1 MRKCACRLLAL
12 SVLAMCPARAAGAAG
27 RVESPPPA
35 PPRFTVGR
43 PAEAP
48 SWAREELRAIQAMNA
63 YFTAFIEAF
72 VDEKT
77 GKTVARYH
85 HGTMDDV
92 AEGFAV
98 WDKFLLL
105 AGSQRLRDAYVKIWQ
120 YLYDEAHRRGD
131 FEKGFYRR
139 GYDAEHSSELFQ
151 LLWGALE
158 MDPANEKL
166 ITANRQVADCVID
179 RCYNPET
186 RLIRTAWLTSAGAK
200 KYRDYQEWDYILN
213 TVFIHAAWQAYLS
226 TGREKYRKWALE
238 YGNSWNELA
247 LANGGMFPYRVDST
261 TRKIKEPW
269 YSGPGFPYD
278 RWGFTTAA
286 RMYHAWPVELVFLDG
301 GNPKHLAGLEAAIE
315 AMFRHGRDGLPAS
328 GVSAEGWS
336 RRKYSWHL
344 VKVVDRPYVLT
355 FTPRAAQRLKGYISA
370 IRKHDPASAEARFL
384 DWSDFTYF
392 GGGDLD
398 LPAARFRSL
407 ARNADRRR
415 KAILA
420 GKYHPRTGDDLA
432 EIGCPRLGWEF
443 VDGAWWGLW
452 DNGRCGGASPAS
464 IRYFHRGEKG
474 KVFCGLP
481 AGVAALV
488 RRVAKDHVRL
498 FLYNSN
504 SSRTDLILT
513 IFARRARTR
522 EARLQIELAR
532 LRYQLPRLAGAWTH
546 LSRQRGGAK
555 GNRGKGETQ
564 LETDRRLVLSKI
576 ANFKRDLAKVR
587 EQRDVRR
594 KKRLERPVP
603 SVSLV
608 GYTNAGKSSLL
619 NAVSGSRVLV
629 EDKLFA
635 TLDPTTRRV
644 EQTGGR
650 EFLIT
655 DTVGFIR
662 KLPHDL
668 VDAFRSTLEEAVLAD
683 VIIHVA
689 DAHSHELDEHVKVTE
704 KVLRELGSGDKTRLL
719 VLNKCDSLTKDER
732 EALSF
737 LHPQGLLVS
746 AHTGEGIQ
754 TLLEKLGAC
763 LDASRPIVTL
773 HLPPDRWDVRA
784 RLHKEATVLDEQY
797 DDEGLTLTVR
807 LSAEERGRLL
817 EFVVEV

>member
-1 MRKCACRLLAL
+1 MDNIFIELEKRDIL
-12 SVLAMCPARAAGAAG
+12 SRMCDKVSLIGIREYG
-27 RVESPPPA
+27 E
-35 PPRFTVGR
+35 TIQT
-43 PAEAP
+43 AEAHLD
-48 SWAREELRAIQAMNA
+48 EL
-63 YFTAFIEAF
+63 
-72 VDEKT
+72 
-77 GKTVARYH
+77 
-85 HGTMDDV
+85 
-92 AEGFAV
+92 EGLV
-98 WDKFLLL
+98 RSLGIPT
-105 AGSQRLRDAYVKIWQ
+105 AGSLLVTLKSIHTRWLLGKGKVEEVAQAIADQDADLVVFDSDLSPAQQRN
-120 YLYDEAHRRGD
+120 
-131 FEKGFYRR
+131 
-139 GYDAEHSSELFQ
+139 
-151 LLWGALE
+151 LE
-158 MDPANEKL
+158 ENWH
-166 ITANRQVADCVID
+166 TAVID
-179 RCYNPET
+179 RREV
-186 RLIRTAWLTSAGAK
+186 
-200 KYRDYQEWDYILN
+200 ILDI
-213 TVFIHAAWQAYLS
+213 F
-226 TGREKYRKWALE
+226 
-238 YGNSWNELA
+238 
-247 LANGGMFPYRVDST
+247 
-261 TRKIKEPW
+261 
-269 YSGPGFPYD
+269 
-278 RWGFTTAA
+278 
-286 RMYHAWPVELVFLDG
+286 
-301 GNPKHLAGLEAAIE
+301 
-315 AMFRHGRDGLPAS
+315 
-328 GVSAEGWS
+328 
-336 RRKYSWHL
+336 
-344 VKVVDRPYVLT
+344 
-355 FTPRAAQRLKGYISA
+355 
-370 IRKHDPASAEARFL
+370 
-384 DWSDFTYF
+384 
-392 GGGDLD
+392 
-398 LPAARFRSL
+398 
-407 ARNADRRR
+407 ADR
-415 KAILA
+415 
-420 GKYHPRTGDDLA
+420 
-432 EIGCPRLGWEF
+432 
-443 VDGAWWGLW
+443 
-452 DNGRCGGASPAS
+452 AS
-464 IRYFHRGEKG
+464 
-474 KVFCGLP
+474 
-481 AGVAALV
+481 
-488 RRVAKDHVRL
+488 
-498 FLYNSN
+498 
-504 SSRTDLILT
+504 
-513 IFARRARTR
+513 TR
-522 EARLQIELAR
+522 EAVLQVALAR
-532 LRYQLPRLAGAWTH
+532 MKYSLPRLTRAWTH